1 LWHGG
6 VGGGGLGFTTGGTT
20 TGGTT
25 TGGVTVGGTTT
36 GGTTTG
42 GTTTGGTTTGGTTT
56 GGTTTGGTTTVT
68 VTSIVTGLGLTGLTG
83 AVGLEEGNGVTVDV
97 IPVTAPVDGGVTG
110 LVTAGV
116 GLTAGVATPDGDE
129 VCCFGTT
136 MSGLP
141 PDWVGEPKL
150 APAAGGCEGGET
162 AALEPITTTLT
173 VATVVSPTSE
183 MAATRVLTGVAA
195 SAAGRCNAA
204 PSFTAATPPKHQAVS
219 DRPADRPF
227 GRSAV
232 APDNYSIRTVPT
244 KSLSVATMAERP
256 SDIASYRHKSA
267 KPKAGTHK
275 HRGGTG
281 TVLTSRPRA

>member
-1 LWHGG
+1 
-6 VGGGGLGFTTGGTT
+6 VGGGGLGFTTGGTTTGGTT

-56 GGTTTGGTTTVT
+56 GGTTTGT
-68 VTSIVTGLGLTGLTG
+68 VTSIVTGLTGLTGLTG
-83 AVGLEEGNGVTVDV
+83 AVGLEEGNEVTVEV
-97 IPVTAPVDGGVTG
+97 VPVTAPVDGGVTDF
-110 LVTAGV
+110 VTVGV
-116 GLTAGVATPDGDE
+116 GLTAGVDAPDGDE
-129 VCCFGTT
+129 VCCLGTT

-141 PDWVGEPKL
+141 PACVGEPKL

-204 PSFTAATPPKHQAVS
+204 PSFTAATPPKHEAVS
-219 DRPADRPF
+219 DRPCGQALRPER
-227 GRSAV
+227 RST
-232 APDNYSIRTVPT
+232 R
-244 KSLSVATMAERP
+244 
-256 SDIASYRHKSA
+256 
-267 KPKAGTHK
+267 
-275 HRGGTG
+275 
-281 TVLTSRPRA
+281 